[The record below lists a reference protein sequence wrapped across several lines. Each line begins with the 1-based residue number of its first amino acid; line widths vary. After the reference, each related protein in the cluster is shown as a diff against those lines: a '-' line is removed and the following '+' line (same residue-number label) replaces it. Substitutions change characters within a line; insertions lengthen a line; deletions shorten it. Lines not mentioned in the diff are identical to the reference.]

1 MDETDAKEQLKGL
14 IANLRAYCLR
24 LTDGLSRDEFVWRPK
39 GTRGRSIQSIFRHV
53 VNTELFWLNNLNY
66 LEQEPEYLPRE
77 SSLDELRKMYL
88 EIQKTLNHLVDGATS
103 TDLIPNIEPESRTLA
118 WAIWRT
124 SLHAVH
130 HLAQI
135 SYLRNALEKPPDAA
149 SVDTS
154 WGKVIDLIITHKE

>member
-1 MDETDAKEQLKGL
+1 MDVPYAKKQLREL
-14 IANLRAYCLR
+14 IANLRAYGLR

-39 GTRGRSIQSIFRHV
+39 GTKGRSIQSIMRHI
-53 VNTELFWLNNLNY
+53 VNSELFWLHTLNLLKEEPNYPPRDTSLEELKQKY
-66 LEQEPEYLPRE
+66 LETEETL
-77 SSLDELRKMYL
+77 KMF
-88 EIQKTLNHLVDGATS
+88 IDRADP
-103 TDLIPNIEPESRTLA
+103 TDLVPNIEPESRTLA

-135 SYLRNALEKPPDAA
+135 SYIRNALEKPPDAV

-154 WGKVIDLIITHKE
+154 WGKVIDLIISHKD